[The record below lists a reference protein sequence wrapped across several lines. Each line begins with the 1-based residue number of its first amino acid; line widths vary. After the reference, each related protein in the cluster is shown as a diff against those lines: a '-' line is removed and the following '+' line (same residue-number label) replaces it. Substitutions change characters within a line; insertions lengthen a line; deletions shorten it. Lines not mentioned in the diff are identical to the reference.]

1 MKKLITL
8 LLALAIGFGLKA
20 QCPLTQAVDF
30 TATDVHGTEVH
41 LFDILDGGQ
50 YVLIDFFFTTCGPCQ
65 QATPKVVESYYAMGC
80 NMHDVFY
87 MEIAT
92 GDSDAACLN
101 WVNTY
106 GVEYPTISGAA
117 GGTGICNQYQI
128 PAYPTLIVIAPDH
141 SIVIQDL
148 WPINN
153 AQTIITTLEGLG
165 LQQHD
170 CNTPSYNPQVSITI
184 DQVLET
190 EVTATFTPN
199 EDCASY
205 GYMMATEAEIQE
217 WMGIAGLDLPEYL
230 WTYGIP
236 GSGEMSNTFTD
247 LMPDTEYVI
256 YAVPADIDGNLGEV
270 VQVPVT
276 TTPSGPT
283 YDIIPDFTGTD
294 IDGNEIHLYDI
305 LDAGQHVLIHFF
317 LVDDIYNFMP
327 YMTESYHLFGCN
339 AHDVYYMEV
348 TPNGYNDAARAWAE
362 QYGVEYP
369 TISRDGGANS
379 FVQSIPVGFYPTVM
393 LINPNHEIV
402 IPDIY
407 PITSIQTIV
416 DALTGEGIEQHD
428 CPTTGELVMST
439 DTVYIVNEGCYTV
452 PGEITITNMSF
463 EAVQIMEYTSEE
475 FTIQCHEGDDPYY
488 GNDIAGL
495 FIAPSD
501 SLHVYVSAYG
511 MGENGLYMGTMRLI
525 TTIGDY
531 EIAIIYEE
539 NVGMEESPSN
549 LCCLFPNPAND
560 FVTLKGESLGTVRVY
575 NTLGQ
580 VMDEFEANGSELRIS
595 TAGYEN
601 GIYFVK
607 ANEKTMKFVVKH

>member
-1 MKKLITL
+1 MKKAFTLILT
-8 LLALAIGFGLKA
+8 LALGLGLKA
-20 QCPLTQAVDF
+20 QCPLTTAVDF

-50 YVLIDFFFTTCGPCQ
+50 AVLIDFFFTTCGPCQ
-65 QATPKVVESYYAMGC
+65 QATPKIVESYYAMGC

-92 GDSDAACLN
+92 GDSEAACLN

-106 GVEYPTISGAA
+106 GVEYPTISGEA
-117 GGTGICNQYQI
+117 GGTAICNQYGI
-128 PAYPTLIVIAPDH
+128 PAYPTVILIMPDR

-153 AQTIITTLEGLG
+153 AQTVIAALEQHG

-170 CNTPSYNPQVSITI
+170 CNTPSYDPQVSISV
-184 DQVLET
+184 DQVMET

-199 EDCASY
+199 EDCISY
-205 GYMMATEAEIQE
+205 AYTMATEAEIQE

-247 LMPDTEYVI
+247 LTPNTEYMI

-276 TTPSGPT
+276 TTPGGS
-283 YDIIPDFTGTD
+283 YEILPDFTGTD
-294 IDGNEIHLYDI
+294 IDGNEIHIYDI
-305 LDAGQHVLIHFF
+305 LDGGQWMLIHFF
-317 LVDDIYNFMP
+317 LVDDSYDFMP
-327 YMTESYHLFGCN
+327 YLTDSYRLFGCN
-339 AHDVYYMEV
+339 GHDVFYMEV
-348 TPNGYNDAARAWAE
+348 TPNGGNDAARAWAE

-369 TISRDGGANS
+369 TISRTGGANT
-379 FVQSIPVGFYPTVM
+379 FVQDIPVGFYPTVM

-402 IPDIY
+402 VRDIY
-407 PITSIQTIV
+407 PITDMQVIV
-416 DALTGEGIEQHD
+416 DNLMQYGIEQNE
-428 CPTTGELVMST
+428 CPGIGVDENMESVM
-439 DTVYIVNEGCYTV
+439 
-452 PGEITITNMSF
+452 
-463 EAVQIMEYTSEE
+463 
-475 FTIQCHEGDDPYY
+475 
-488 GNDIAGL
+488 
-495 FIAPSD
+495 
-501 SLHVYVSAYG
+501 
-511 MGENGLYMGTMRLI
+511 LY
-525 TTIGDY
+525 
-531 EIAIIYEE
+531 
-539 NVGMEESPSN
+539 
-549 LCCLFPNPAND
+549 PNPAND

-580 VMDEFEANGSELRIS
+580 KMDEFEANGTELRIS
-595 TAGYEN
+595 TANYES

>member
-8 LLALAIGFGLKA
+8 ILALAIGFGLKA

-170 CNTPSYNPQVSITI
+170 CNTPSYNPQVSITV

-217 WMGIAGLDLPEYL
+217 WMGIAGLDLTEYL

-247 LMPDTEYVI
+247 LTPDTEYVI

-276 TTPSGPT
+276 TTPGGS
-283 YDIIPDFTGTD
+283 YEILPDFTGTD
-294 IDGNEIHLYDI
+294 IDGNEIHIYDI
-305 LDAGQHVLIHFF
+305 LDGGQWMLIHFF
-317 LVDDIYNFMP
+317 LVDDSYDFMP
-327 YMTESYHLFGCN
+327 YLTESYRLFGCN
-339 AHDVYYMEV
+339 EHDVFYMEV
-348 TPNGYNDAARAWAE
+348 TPNGYDDAARAWAE

-369 TISRDGGANS
+369 TISRSGGANT
-379 FVQSIPVGFYPTVM
+379 FVQDIPVGFYPTVM

-402 IPDIY
+402 VRDIY
-407 PITSIQTIV
+407 PITDTQTIV
-416 DALTGEGIEQHD
+416 EALMGEGIEQHPCYD
-428 CPTTGELVMST
+428 ETLTFSMDTVNLNWGELT
-439 DTVYIVNEGCYTV
+439 WITVYNNTEVDAIV
-452 PGEITITNMSF
+452 TNTCDEMWWLNFTLDGHEMF
-463 EAVQIMEYTSEE
+463 ECNFPLE
-475 FTIQCHEGDDPYY
+475 FTIPQ
-488 GNDIAGL
+488 
-495 FIAPSD
+495 
-501 SLHVYVSAYG
+501 
-511 MGENGLYMGTMRLI
+511 GESVELGI
-525 TTIGDY
+525 ECSI
-531 EIAIIYEE
+531 
-539 NVGMEESPSN
+539 VGKSIVPDVVTLWSN
-549 LCCLFPNPAND
+549 LPRAQFVVMVDDTWSVNENEASISLFPNPAND
-560 FVTLKGESLGTVRVY
+560 FVTLKGESLGTVCVY

-580 VMDEFEANGSELRIS
+580 KMDEFEANGNELRIN
-595 TAGYEN
+595 TMGYEN

>member
-1 MKKLITL
+1 MKKLFTL
-8 LLALAIGFGLKA
+8 ILALAFGFGLKA

-50 YVLIDFFFTTCGPCQ
+50 AVLIDFFFTTCGPCQ
-65 QATPKVVESYYAMGC
+65 QATPKIVESYYAMGC

-106 GVEYPTISGAA
+106 GVEYPTISGQA
-117 GGTGICNQYQI
+117 GGTGICSQYGIGQ
-128 PAYPTLIVIAPDH
+128 YPTVILIMPDH
-141 SIVIQDL
+141 QIVIQDL

-153 AQTIITTLEGLG
+153 AQTVINQLEAHG

-170 CNTPSYNPQVSITI
+170 CNAPSYDPQVSITV

-199 EDCASY
+199 EDCVAY

-247 LMPDTEYVI
+247 LTPDTEYVI

-276 TTPSGPT
+276 TTPGGS
-283 YDIIPDFTGTD
+283 YEILPDFTGTD
-294 IDGNEIHLYDI
+294 IDGNEIHIYDI
-305 LDAGQHVLIHFF
+305 LDGGQWMLIHFF
-317 LVDDIYNFMP
+317 LVDDSYDFMP
-327 YMTESYHLFGCN
+327 SLTESYRLFGCN
-339 AHDVYYMEV
+339 EHDVFYMEV
-348 TPNGYNDAARAWAE
+348 TPNGYDDAARAWAE

-369 TISRDGGANS
+369 TISRTGGANT
-379 FVQSIPVGFYPTVM
+379 FVQDIPVGFYPTVM

-402 IPDIY
+402 VRDIY
-407 PITSIQTIV
+407 PITDTQTIV
-416 DALTGEGIEQHD
+416 DALMGEGIEQHPCYD
-428 CPTTGELVMST
+428 ETLTFSI
-439 DTVYIVNEGCYTV
+439 DTVYVEAMELEWITV
-452 PGEITITNMSF
+452 YNNTAEDAIITHVQSSDLMFTFDGEELF
-463 EAVQIMEYTSEE
+463 YAHDLPE
-475 FTIQCHEGDDPYY
+475 FTIPQ
-488 GNDIAGL
+488 
-495 FIAPSD
+495 
-501 SLHVYVSAYG
+501 
-511 MGENGLYMGTMRLI
+511 GESMELGLYLDEIAKYI
-525 TTIGDY
+525 TTE
-531 EIAIIYEE
+531 EITLSGNLPDASFVAVVNHPESTDE
-539 NVGMEESPSN
+539 NTTHFAV
-549 LCCLFPNPAND
+549 FPNPAND
-560 FVTLKGESLGTVRVY
+560 FVTLKGESLGTVRVF
-575 NTLGQ
+575 NALGQ
-580 VMDEFEANGSELRIS
+580 KMDEFEANGSELRIN
-595 TAGYEN
+595 TTGYEN
-601 GIYFVK
+601 GVYVVK
-607 ANEKTMKFVVKH
+607 AGETTLRFVVRH